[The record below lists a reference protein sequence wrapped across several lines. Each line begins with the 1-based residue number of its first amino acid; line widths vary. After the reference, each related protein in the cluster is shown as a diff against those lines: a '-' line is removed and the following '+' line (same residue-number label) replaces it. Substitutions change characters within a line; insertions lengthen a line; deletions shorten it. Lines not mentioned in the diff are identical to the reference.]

1 MVNEFGFKMKKDKF
15 ASTKG
20 GTLTTKT
27 TKGFNLIGEEIL

>member
-20 GTLTTKT
+20 GEPLQLRQQKD
-27 TKGFNLIGEEIL
+27 LI